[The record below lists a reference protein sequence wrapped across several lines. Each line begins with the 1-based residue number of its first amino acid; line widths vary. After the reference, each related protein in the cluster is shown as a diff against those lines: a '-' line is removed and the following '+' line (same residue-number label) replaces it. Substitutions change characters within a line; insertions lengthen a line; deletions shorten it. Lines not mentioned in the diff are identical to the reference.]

1 MRKISTRALALSLST
16 AMLFS
21 MAACG
26 KDEEN
31 PDATPTPDTQ
41 GTTGEP
47 GVTNTPDDSNTPDE
61 GEPGTPEP
69 TQGAEPIAD
78 YIYKDYVSLL
88 PAYWNP
94 LDYQTLD
101 DSYMS
106 GWIDM
111 GLYNFV
117 YNDEIHPVEGREPYQ
132 GYKIIP
138 EMAASDPVDV
148 TEQIKASHPQ
158 FQIPESAT
166 SGYAYTIDLNQNAC
180 WEDGTPINADTYV
193 YSMKQLLDPK
203 MLNYRAADYFTG
215 SKSIAGAEEY
225 FYGGRTTKVAN
236 STDAETVKYEIA
248 DLVKGDDGVYKT
260 ADGKNVYIDIDEG
273 YAWLGGTS
281 LKALYAQGGYIQDEG
296 CWDILE
302 PQADK
307 EGLVPVTEENLNALF
322 AFTGTTTD
330 SWGAETWEQLAF
342 YLSVDDE
349 FHPEIEY
356 DGNVGLFKSGDYQ
369 ITIVFDK
376 ALSGFQLYYSLTSNW
391 LVYEPYYEACKKE
404 TNGTFTTNY
413 NTGVETTMSYGP
425 YKLTSYQTDKALRLE
440 KNEKWYGYTDELH
453 KYQDPTDGQ
462 VYRMYMTEVIDT
474 QVINEPATQKQ
485 MFLKGELASYGL
497 GSEDFDA
504 YRNSEFVHVT
514 PAATLYFFIFN
525 GFLDAINQRESAADF
540 DTAKY
545 DLQTMTLQSFRKAIA
560 VTYDK
565 ELLCASIS
573 PARSGGYGLIGTS
586 YIYDPDTGARYRDTD
601 QAKQVLCDF
610 YSVDVSKYAS
620 LDDAVAS
627 ITGYDPVAAK
637 ELYNQAFKEAI
648 EKGYITD
655 ADGDGKSD
663 QVVRIEY
670 CVSAASSFIT
680 KTVDYL
686 NEKLAEVLAGTP
698 FEGKIEFFESA
709 PYGTTWSD
717 KIKSG
722 LSDVVLAGWTG
733 STLDPFGLTELY
745 TDPGRQYDGKWFD
758 ATKADLTLTVDIAP
772 LGQTPDMQTI
782 TMNLK
787 QWSDALNGATVES
800 PVGPVNFGDGMAEV
814 DTRLTILAGV
824 EGKVLQTYDYIP
836 MLQDAG
842 MSLLSQQL
850 YYVVEEYSPIMS
862 RGGIAYLKYNYTE
875 KEWREF
881 VAANGGELS
890 Y

>member
-1 MRKISTRALALSLST
+1 
-16 AMLFS
+16 MLF
-21 MAACG
+21 
-26 KDEEN
+26 
-31 PDATPTPDTQ
+31 
-41 GTTGEP
+41 
-47 GVTNTPDDSNTPDE
+47 
-61 GEPGTPEP
+61 
-69 TQGAEPIAD
+69 
-78 YIYKDYVSLL
+78 
-88 PAYWNP
+88 
-94 LDYQTLD
+94 
-101 DSYMS
+101 
-106 GWIDM
+106 
-111 GLYNFV
+111 
-117 YNDEIHPVEGREPYQ
+117 
-132 GYKIIP
+132 
-138 EMAASDPVDV
+138 
-148 TEQIKASHPQ
+148 
-158 FQIPESAT
+158 
-166 SGYAYTIDLNQNAC
+166 
-180 WEDGTPINADTYV
+180 
-193 YSMKQLLDPK
+193 
-203 MLNYRAADYFTG
+203 
-215 SKSIAGAEEY
+215 
-225 FYGGRTTKVAN
+225 
-236 STDAETVKYEIA
+236 
-248 DLVKGDDGVYKT
+248 
-260 ADGKNVYIDIDEG
+260 
-273 YAWLGGTS
+273 
-281 LKALYAQGGYIQDEG
+281 
-296 CWDILE
+296 
-302 PQADK
+302 
-307 EGLVPVTEENLNALF
+307 
-322 AFTGTTTD
+322 
-330 SWGAETWEQLAF
+330 
-342 YLSVDDE
+342 
-349 FHPEIEY
+349 
-356 DGNVGLFKSGDYQ
+356 
-369 ITIVFDK
+369 
-376 ALSGFQLYYSLTSNW
+376 
-391 LVYEPYYEACKKE
+391 
-404 TNGTFTTNY
+404 
-413 NTGVETTMSYGP
+413 
-425 YKLTSYQTDKALRLE
+425 
-440 KNEKWYGYTDELH
+440 
-453 KYQDPTDGQ
+453 
-462 VYRMYMTEVIDT
+462 
-474 QVINEPATQKQ
+474 
-485 MFLKGELASYGL
+485 
-497 GSEDFDA
+497 
-504 YRNSEFVHVT
+504 
-514 PAATLYFFIFN
+514 
-525 GFLDAINQRESAADF
+525 
-540 DTAKY
+540 
-545 DLQTMTLQSFRKAIA
+545 
-560 VTYDK
+560 
-565 ELLCASIS
+565 
-573 PARSGGYGLIGTS
+573 RS
-586 YIYDPDTGARYRDTD
+586 IYDPDTGARYRDTD

-758 ATKADLTLTVDIAP
+758 ATKVDLTLTVDIAP

-800 PVGPVNFGDGMAEV
+800 PVGPVNFGNGMAEV